1 LQRAPPRGIHH
12 HYTRLAIWDV
22 DASTVTDCRNPW
34 PPAGGGDDCSCSA
47 CVTPESHSSGQF
59 TIQDAVN
66 RAIEIGGTVCLR
78 PGVYAL
84 KEPVRVVRA
93 TGVRIRGQGGK
104 TVIVSP
110 AGAFQL
116 ETCIGVG
123 IENLAILSVGNV
135 IAIDVQNALGLS
147 LRELAV
153 AMFGGRDAPD
163 ATAIGLSGI
172 VAAANI
178 RDNAI
183 LAPNAIVS
191 RSAIG
196 QAPTTTVTVTA
207 ARVSFLLA
215 AALSI
220 EDNYLWCERQAVVLG
235 NNVLHMLSTNLN
247 GNEIV
252 ACRDVGVTMLGFA
265 LPGSSLAIRAN
276 SFSITGDGIHC
287 GVDSAWIDHN
297 KVVNT
302 ATGAAARASDTV
314 GIALVPGLD
323 RNGSDQCQILAN
335 QVSGFR
341 GAGIRIGV
349 PTRELMI
356 KLNIIDRCGNGIVST
371 DQANGGTILI
381 ENNQLANIGPE
392 VEDGTTTVLGV
403 GIRRART
410 VTIAG
415 TSSVRSGSIR
425 SAPSCGPPFS
435 RWVWHARVFAN
446 EVSDIG
452 PAEDFIGVSAGIM
465 IRAPF
470 THFDVSNNHVQR
482 DATTSTAASRSPWHA
497 LVVVDVEQQVAPPVR
512 GGGFTTVHLG
522 SNQLLV
528 LGGGVPFIAR
538 AAALRPAAVATGAVT
553 GATTGVFT
561 GATTGAIAGT
571 ATGAVTGVAT
581 GAIAG
586 AAAAAATPPELAR
599 GSVLGN
605 TFIARGPAPA
615 VEISAHGE
623 CVFSENRV
631 ESMLN
636 VGRAVLI
643 TTGVGI
649 ISSNRVR
656 GGDVSIHVLDAKQV
670 AVLGNI
676 TTGEIVVPN
685 GLQSPWDKLNLNG

>member
-1 LQRAPPRGIHH
+1 
-12 HYTRLAIWDV
+12 
-22 DASTVTDCRNPW
+22 
-34 PPAGGGDDCSCSA
+34 
-47 CVTPESHSSGQF
+47 
-59 TIQDAVN
+59 
-66 RAIEIGGTVCLR
+66 
-78 PGVYAL
+78 
-84 KEPVRVVRA
+84 
-93 TGVRIRGQGGK
+93 
-104 TVIVSP
+104 
-110 AGAFQL
+110 
-116 ETCIGVG
+116 
-123 IENLAILSVGNV
+123 
-135 IAIDVQNALGLS
+135 
-147 LRELAV
+147 
-153 AMFGGRDAPD
+153 
-163 ATAIGLSGI
+163 
-172 VAAANI
+172 
-178 RDNAI
+178 
-183 LAPNAIVS
+183 
-191 RSAIG
+191 
-196 QAPTTTVTVTA
+196 VTVTA
-207 ARVSFLLA
+207 TRVPFLLA

-220 EDNYLWCERQAVVLG
+220 DDNYLWCERRAVVLG
-235 NNVLHMLSTNLN
+235 NNVLHMLSTRLQ
-247 GNEIV
+247 GNQVV
-252 ACRDVGVTMLGFA
+252 ACRDVAFTMLGFA
-265 LPGSSLAIRAN
+265 LPGSSLAIREN

-415 TSSVRSGSIR
+415 NVIR
-425 SAPSCGPPFS
+425 ALGLNTQRAQLRAAIFTLGVA
-435 RWVWHARVFAN
+435 RARVFAN

-497 LVVVDVEQQVAPPVR
+497 LVVVDVEQQVTPPVR
-512 GGGFTTVHLG
+512 GGGFTTVRLG
-522 SNQLLV
+522 LNQLIV

-538 AAALRPAAVATGAVT
+538 TAALQPAAAATGAATGAVT
-553 GATTGVFT
+553 GGTPGIFT
-561 GATTGAIAGT
+561 GPLTGTIAGT
-571 ATGAVTGVAT
+571 ATGAVTGAAT
-581 GAIAG
+581 AAALGAAAAG
-586 AAAAAATPPELAR
+586 AAAAAAATPPDLAR